1 MATTTTFRQ
10 QLAIAMT
17 VGVLCIALFS
27 SVVSSWQGS
36 RQIRGTL
43 VGQGERITD
52 SLATHSTLALLYGSS
67 DNAAE
72 AVAATLAFP
81 DVTQVEIHNA
91 GGRLLVARAKAA
103 ATPFDAPLATPA
115 PHHAYLEAETDDA
128 WRFVAPVWTRGASS
142 PFEVV
147 ERADELLGYVR
158 VVQSKATLSRM
169 MTEVFLTNIAV
180 SFFFALVFL
189 IAIRLLAARLTRPI
203 TQLSNAMAR
212 AERGDANVR
221 AEVSGPKDISVMAQA
236 FNRMI
241 AVLQEREEELGR
253 HRDNLENLVRER
265 TVELRVAKERAEVAN
280 QAKSGFLARMS
291 HELRTPLNAIMG
303 YAQILK
309 MDRGLSERQALGLN
323 TIQTSGEHLLTLI
336 IDILDVSRIEA
347 GKTELFPGAVNPPT
361 FLGGIADI
369 VRIKAEEKSLLFS
382 FEASPELPRA
392 IQVDE
397 KRLRQ
402 VLLNLLGNAVKFTDR
417 GRVSMSVRRMSASDA
432 NVRLRFEVRDTG
444 VGIAADQLDSI
455 FQPFEQGGVVH
466 RRLGGSGLGLAISRQ
481 WVRLMGSDIH
491 VESTP
496 GVGSLFWFELIAP
509 SLDAAVEALPA
520 APRISGYAGPRRKI
534 LVVDDVVGNR
544 AMLVDM
550 LTPLGFDVQQAG
562 NGAEALQ
569 RLHESSADLVL
580 LDTVMAVMD
589 GLETTR
595 RLRESTA
602 WKQLPVIAVS
612 ANASNRDRGECLAAG
627 ASAFLSK
634 PIDKEALLEQL
645 RLHLQLTWI
654 IDSDSDASTAA
665 SAQRDRG
672 IEPALVAPPAQ
683 ELEALHRIALSGNM
697 RSIREQ
703 ATRLAALDPRLRP
716 FADKLHELAGAY
728 QSKAILGWV
737 KEHLDKAGV
746 S

>member
-1 MATTTTFRQ
+1 M
-10 QLAIAMT
+10 
-17 VGVLCIALFS
+17 
-27 SVVSSWQGS
+27 
-36 RQIRGTL
+36 
-43 VGQGERITD
+43 
-52 SLATHSTLALLYGSS
+52 
-67 DNAAE
+67 
-72 AVAATLAFP
+72 
-81 DVTQVEIHNA
+81 
-91 GGRLLVARAKAA
+91 LVARAKAA

-417 GRVSMSVRRMSASDA
+417 GRVSMSVRRMPASDA

-455 FQPFEQGGVVH
+455 FQPFEQGGDVH

-589 GLETTR
+589 GLET
-595 RLRESTA
+595 A
-602 WKQLPVIAVS
+602 AG
-612 ANASNRDRGECLAAG
+612 DRGVGQRVEPRSRRMPGRGRERLPLQADRQGGAARAAASSSAIDLDHRQRQRCLDRCQRAARPRHRTRAGRAAG
-627 ASAFLSK
+627 AGARSPAPHCVERQHAQHSRAGDSPGRPRSALAAVRRQAARARRRLS
-634 PIDKEALLEQL
+634 IEGDS
-645 RLHLQLTWI
+645 RLGERAFGQSRREL
-654 IDSDSDASTAA
+654 SDTAV
-665 SAQRDRG
+665 RRFTGRRG
-672 IEPALVAPPAQ
+672 
-683 ELEALHRIALSGNM
+683 LSGS
-697 RSIREQ
+697 RQ
-703 ATRLAALDPRLRP
+703 ADSV
-716 FADKLHELAGAY
+716 G
-728 QSKAILGWV
+728 
-737 KEHLDKAGV
+737 
-746 S
+746 